1 MAEKTPTTSGRNM
14 HAIILSVLGVILLIV
29 GAAIITTPGAPGRGS
44 GIGTISVLA
53 GIVLLVI
60 AFLRFSKTRHPS

>member
-1 MAEKTPTTSGRNM
+1 MVEKKPTASSPNM
-14 HAIILSVLGVILLIV
+14 HAIILSVLGIILMIV

-44 GIGTISVLA
+44 GIGTISILA

-60 AFLRFSKTRHPS
+60 AFLRFSKAKHPS